1 MNINRVIHE
10 VKYAYAKMEAF
21 NEYYD
26 VNSLLLE
33 TALNNVLDQGEMLA
47 DMAENGETGVQRS
60 MKKLSDY
67 IKGERKIVNG
77 LRSAENI
84 LPDEAVKILKDVKSY
99 NTGGIIYITFPLEGK
114 FNLTVKKQRGAV
126 FTADGISVNPG
137 ENRFMLLNPMAIYG
151 SEDYSIALASL
162 AGDFGFALMYGP
174 SIIGAKG
181 KNMLKVSY
189 FDKEA
194 YYIDDAAKY
203 RDVSGFGIF

>member
-10 VKYAYAKMEAF
+10 IKYAYARMEAF

-67 IKGERKIVNG
+67 VKGERQVVNG
-77 LRSAENI
+77 LKGEENVLPLQAVEI
-84 LPDEAVKILKDVKSY
+84 LESIKAHNI
-99 NTGGIIYITFPLEGK
+99 GGIIYISFPLKGE

-126 FTADGISVNPG
+126 FTAEGISINPD

-151 SEDYSIALASL
+151 NEDYSIAFAASD
-162 AGDFGFALMYGP
+162 GKFGFALMYGP

-189 FDKEA
+189 FDQKA

-203 RDVSGFGIF
+203 RDVSQFGIL